1 MARTLTA
8 AERLRKARELIQSA
22 YDLPVPEETGRLDLT
37 YMATVRG
44 MLAEARDLVKFIAY
58 RPGASEETK
67 QEASEI
73 LQLVDV
79 AKKDIF
85 KSSV

>member
-1 MARTLTA
+1 MARTKTA
-8 AERLRKARELIQSA
+8 VERLRRARVLIQEA
-22 YDLPVPEETGRLDLT
+22 FELPVPEDTGRLDLT

-58 RPGASEETK
+58 SPSASEETK

-73 LQLVDV
+73 IQLAKQ

-85 KSSV
+85 KSGG